1 MRKLLLTSFVLVIA
15 IASLSA
21 QTEFG
26 VKSGY
31 YNLTK
36 FSEVKYNGTK
46 VKDFNSGGFY
56 VGVFADMKVTD
67 RFSLQPELNYI
78 GIQEGLNQIQVPVL
92 GKYRIGKKI
101 HVFLGPSIGYFLN
114 PEEDMKNHNFAIAFG
129 VSYAITKRLAI
140 EFRGDGGLSKLSGD
154 SLNGYDQIQGWRIG
168 LSYVF

>member
-101 HVFLGPSIGYFLN
+101 HVFLG
-114 PEEDMKNHNFAIAFG
+114 
-129 VSYAITKRLAI
+129 KRLAI